1 MPIDH
6 KELTANL
13 LSQVRENVSRV
24 IVGKEQAINLL
35 LAALLARGHILVEDV
50 PGIGKTTLVSSLA
63 RSLGLSFGR
72 IQFTPDVMPSEITGY
87 TIYNQQTGS
96 FEFKPGMVMHQ
107 IVLADE
113 INRASPKTQSAMLEV
128 MQERQISVEG
138 QTILLPEPFM
148 VLATQNAIEHTGTF
162 PLPEAQLD
170 RFMLKIG
177 LGYPTIEEEIE
188 IFKRHA
194 GANPLGELATVL
206 TEDDVRWLQE
216 QAQQVYMSPSLER
229 YIAALADQTR
239 RHPALRLG
247 ASPRASLMLVQA
259 SRAWALISGRGFVIP
274 DDILELIEPV
284 WAHRLILSSEGNLS
298 NQSIHGV
305 LDDLLSSIPVPVTA

>member
-96 FEFKPGMVMHQ
+96 FEFKPGMVMYQ